1 MPIEDIESELRQVAE
16 SLVLADLAYR
26 KGKIAEAEPMY
37 ERSLAMLI
45 RTYAEAHP
53 DVDACLLRLGDIYFA
68 RDKFAQALSTYS
80 RLHGLRSRVLSHHHL
95 DTIAVSFKIAKS
107 QEKLS
112 RIDEAARTYEEA
124 IALGE
129 QWLPP
134 GHPLVGSMMESYAI
148 LLRKGKNDSQRATE
162 IEQQAKEYRKK
173 YKGPKVTSLNPPSI
187 ASSPAF
193 TPASPEAIDRALT
206 TSHLREA
213 TSSSTLEPSDP
224 EQKKPSSMNFLLI
237 AFIVLVALI
246 VPAFI
251 GWTMMHQRARTEVN
265 QQMSRPASLGATT
278 TTMPPDAAIHQD
290 QAPSRI
296 EQTPGSIQQMPARIE
311 QTPGRFEQTPASEQT
326 PTRIDPSAGT
336 SIVVPPNLRAP
347 TARERPPEP
356 PSPLK
361 PPPRHVVDKP
371 SSHPKAKTPQPAPMP
386 VSGVWSD
393 IYRSREK
400 YTH

>member
-16 SLVLADLAYR
+16 SLVLADLAFR

-37 ERSLAMLI
+37 ERTLAMLI

-80 RLHGLRSRVLSHHHL
+80 RLHGLRSRVLSNHHL

-107 QEKLS
+107 QEKLN
-112 RIDEAARTYEEA
+112 RIDEAARTYDEA

-148 LLRKGKNDSQRATE
+148 LLRKGKNDPQRATE
-162 IEQQAKEYRKK
+162 VEHQAKEYRKK
-173 YKGPKVTSLNPPSI
+173 YKGPKVTALNPPST

-193 TPASPEAIDRALT
+193 TAASPEVVDRAV
-206 TSHLREA
+206 TSHLRE
-213 TSSSTLEPSDP
+213 TSSITLEPGDP
-224 EQKKPSSMNFLLI
+224 GQKKTSSMNSLLI
-237 AFIVLVALI
+237 AFIVLVALV

-265 QQMSRPASLGATT
+265 QQMTQPSSLGATT
-278 TTMPPDAAIHQD
+278 SPATTAPATTVPGATTTRRE
-290 QAPSRI
+290 QAPVRI
-296 EQTPGSIQQMPARIE
+296 EPPAA
-311 QTPGRFEQTPASEQT
+311 T
-326 PTRIDPSAGT
+326 D
-336 SIVVPPNLRAP
+336 IVVPPNLRAP
-347 TARERPPEP
+347 STAPRERPSEP
-356 PSPLK
+356 VSLPK
-361 PPPRHVVDKP
+361 PPLRHVVDKP
-371 SSHPKAKTPQPAPMP
+371 VSHPKSKTPQPAPMP

>member
-16 SLVLADLAYR
+16 SLVLADMAFR

-37 ERSLAMLI
+37 ERTLAMLI

-80 RLHGLRSRVLSHHHL
+80 RLHGLRSRVLSNHHV

-107 QEKLS
+107 QEKLN
-112 RIDEAARTYEEA
+112 RIDEAARTYDEA

-134 GHPLVGSMMESYAI
+134 GHPLVGSMMESYAN
-148 LLRKGKNDSQRATE
+148 LLRKGKNDPQRATE
-162 IEQQAKEYRKK
+162 VEHQAKEYRKK
-173 YKGPKVTSLNPPSI
+173 YKGPKVTALNPPST

-193 TPASPEAIDRALT
+193 TSASPEAVERAVT
-206 TSHLREA
+206 TSHLRE
-213 TSSSTLEPSDP
+213 TSSITLEPGDP
-224 EQKKPSSMNFLLI
+224 EPKKPSSMNSLLI

-265 QQMSRPASLGATT
+265 QQMTQPSSFGATT
-278 TTMPPDAAIHQD
+278 SPATTAPATTAPATTAPATTAPDAAATRRE
-290 QAPSRI
+290 QAPVRV
-296 EQTPGSIQQMPARIE
+296 EPPA
-311 QTPGRFEQTPASEQT
+311 AA
-326 PTRIDPSAGT
+326 D
-336 SIVVPPNLRAP
+336 IVVPPNLRAP
-347 TARERPPEP
+347 GTAPRERPAEP
-356 PSPLK
+356 VSLPK
-361 PPPRHVVDKP
+361 PPLRHVVDK
-371 SSHPKAKTPQPAPMP
+371 SVSHPKSKTPQPAPMP